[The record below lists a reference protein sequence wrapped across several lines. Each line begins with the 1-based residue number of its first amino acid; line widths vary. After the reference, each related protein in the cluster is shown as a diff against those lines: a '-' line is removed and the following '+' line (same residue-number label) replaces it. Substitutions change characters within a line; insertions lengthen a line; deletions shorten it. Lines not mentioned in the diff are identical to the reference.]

1 MGGARSLRRLAR
13 PAWGGAALLGLLAF
27 SAFLRTRALDAS
39 LWIDEGI
46 SAGIASH
53 PAGEIPGLLRQ
64 DGSPPA
70 YYLLLHAWT
79 ELAGTS
85 EAVLRAPSLAF
96 ALLTVPAA
104 LWAGWSLFGRKAG
117 WICSAAAAVLPFLT
131 EQAQEARMYTLVAFL
146 SLLATATFLHAFA
159 FRRRRY
165 VPLFALVLA
174 LLLYTH
180 YWAIFLALGGIVAL
194 VALAATAS
202 PPDRRGLT
210 LDGGLAFGFAAL
222 AFAFWA
228 PTLAFQLDHTGAPWS
243 SPPPPGA
250 LLAVVG
256 LALAAAIAPRLGED
270 GTHGRALSALA
281 LLAAVALA
289 AGWAS
294 AALEPGWAGRYLAIL
309 VGPLLLLGGAA
320 LARVGPLGAVAA
332 AAICCAWAL
341 SPGPGEK
348 SNVAGVSAAVSTSL
362 EPGDLVIST
371 QPEQV
376 PVLAHYLPD
385 TLRYATPLGP
395 VADPA
400 VMDWRDAVARL
411 AATQPD
417 DELAPLLDALPPG
430 GRILLV
436 APDVDD
442 GSRWRTPWTRLVA
455 LRSDEWVLALS
466 SDERFL
472 RLHGSTA
479 DTRTSKPSV
488 RLTLY
493 AKRSHGS

>member
-1 MGGARSLRRLAR
+1 MRRLGHPTWA
-13 PAWGGAALLGLLAF
+13 GAALLFLLAV
-27 SAFLRTRALDAS
+27 SVLLRTRALDAS

-96 ALLTVPAA
+96 ALLTVPAT
-104 LWAGWSLFGRKAG
+104 LWAGWSLFGRRAG
-117 WICSAAAAVLPFLT
+117 WICAAAAAVLPFLT
-131 EQAQEARMYTLVAFL
+131 AHAQEARMYTLVAFL
-146 SLLATATFLHAFA
+146 SVLATASFLHAFA
-159 FRRRRY
+159 FGRRRY

-194 VALAATAS
+194 ARLLATAS
-202 PPDRRGLT
+202 PSERRRLG
-210 LDGGLAFGFAAL
+210 LDGALAFGLAAL

-228 PTLAFQLDHTGAPWS
+228 PTLAFQLEHTGAPWS
-243 SPPPPGA
+243 SPPPPAA
-250 LLAVVG
+250 LLAVAG
-256 LALAAAIAPRLGED
+256 LVLAAALAPRLGADEAH
-270 GTHGRALSALA
+270 GTAVSSLA
-281 LLAAVALA
+281 LVAAVTLA

-294 AALEPGWAGRYLAIL
+294 AFVEPGWAGRYLAIL

-341 SPGPGEK
+341 SPGPGAK

-376 PVLAHYLPD
+376 PVLAHYLPE

-400 VMDWRDAVARL
+400 VMDWRDALPRL
-411 AATQPD
+411 AATQTE
-417 DELAPLLDALPPG
+417 DELAPLLDSLPPG

-436 APDVDD
+436 APDVAD
-442 GSRWRTPWTRLVA
+442 GSRWRAPWTRLVA
-455 LRSDEWVLALS
+455 LRSDEWALALS
-466 SDERFL
+466 ADERFR
-472 RLHGSTA
+472 RLHGSIA
-479 DTRTSKPSV
+479 DPRTSKPSV

-493 AKRSHGS
+493 AKTAAGSHGS

>member
-1 MGGARSLRRLAR
+1 MRGLGHL
-13 PAWGGAALLGLLAF
+13 AWGGAALLGLLAV

-53 PAGEIPGLLRQ
+53 PAGEIPSLLRQ

-79 ELAGTS
+79 EFAGTS
-85 EAVLRAPSLAF
+85 EEILRAPSLAF

-104 LWAGWSLFGRKAG
+104 LWAGWSLFGQRAG
-117 WICSAAAAVLPFLT
+117 WICAAGAAVLPFLT
-131 EQAQEARMYTLVAFL
+131 TQAQEARMYALVAFL
-146 SLLATATFLHAFA
+146 SVLAAAAFLHAFA
-159 FRRRRY
+159 FGRRRY
-165 VPLFALVLA
+165 VPLFALGLA

-194 VALAATAS
+194 GALVATAS
-202 PPDRRGLT
+202 PPERRRLT
-210 LDGGLAFGFAAL
+210 FDGGLAFGFAAL

-228 PTLAFQLDHTGAPWS
+228 PTLAFQLIHTGAPWS
-243 SPPPPGA
+243 SPPPGAA
-250 LLAVVG
+250 LLAVAG
-256 LALAAAIAPRLGED
+256 LALAAALAHRLAAD
-270 GTHGRALSALA
+270 GTDGRALSALA

-294 AALEPGWAGRYLAIL
+294 ALVEPGWAGRYLAIL
-309 VGPLLLLGGAA
+309 VGPLFLLGGAA
-320 LARVGPLGAVAA
+320 LARVGPLGTVTA

-341 SPGPGEK
+341 SPGPSEK
-348 SNVAGVSAAVSTSL
+348 SNVARVSAAVSARL

-385 TLRYATPLGP
+385 ALRYATPLGP

-400 VMDWRDAVARL
+400 VMDWRDALLRL
-411 AATQPD
+411 AATQPE

-436 APDVDD
+436 APDVND
-442 GSRWRTPWTRLVA
+442 GSRWRAPWTRLVA
-455 LRSDEWVLALS
+455 LRSDEWALALAA
-466 SDERFL
+466 DGRL
-472 RLHGSTA
+472 RQLHGSIA
-479 DTRTSKPSV
+479 AVPTSKPSV
-488 RLTLY
+488 HLTLY
-493 AKRSHGS
+493 AKTAAEARG